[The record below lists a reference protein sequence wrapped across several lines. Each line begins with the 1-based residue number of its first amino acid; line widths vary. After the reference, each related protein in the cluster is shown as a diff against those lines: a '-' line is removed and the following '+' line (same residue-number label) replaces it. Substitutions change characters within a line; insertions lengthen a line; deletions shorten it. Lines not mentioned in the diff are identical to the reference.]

1 MHIEKYK
8 VSIITC
14 VLYVAVLILS
24 IYCMPSEGSI
34 VMAFLLFVSSALL
47 MVCGAVV
54 LAGATG
60 ILTGVSTM
68 PLEERKE
75 YDMDAVASIMGS
87 ALITA
92 AFIMLIAYVALNA
105 LGYDYWISFTA
116 SILVPLVI
124 IIAAVPFANSGAVN
138 TE

>member
-1 MHIEKYK
+1 
-8 VSIITC
+8 
-14 VLYVAVLILS
+14 
-24 IYCMPSEGSI
+24 MPSEGSI